1 MVPSGTIQ
9 CAKFGQFLSWPATL
23 APKPSHRKESN
34 VWMPC
39 DVQSWASFYSDLPH
53 WRQNTQNNRTSVNAD
68 CWPEEVRKV
77 DKSSPAMS
85 SKPRAVA
92 MCWMN
97 LMLAKLASEHWLNPC
112 AHSLGEC
119 AENRVDLGMKIHTIK
134 NHPRDPKGNKSILWR
149 YSYLGNALDIWS
161 YLCVYIQ
168 RKFRSQAF
176 DNMDRWKAESGRVRE
191 EREEKRRSKKKKSEE
206 RRSRCAKR

>member
-134 NHPRDPKGNKSILWR
+134 NHPRDPKGNKIDFVKILVPRQCFR
-149 YSYLGNALDIWS
+149 YLIIFVCIYT
-161 YLCVYIQ
+161 
-168 RKFRSQAF
+168 
-176 DNMDRWKAESGRVRE
+176 
-191 EREEKRRSKKKKSEE
+191 KKV
-206 RRSRCAKR
+206 

>member
-23 APKPSHRKESN
+23 APKPSNRKESN

-97 LMLAKLASEHWLNPC
+97 LMLAKLASEHWLKPC
-112 AHSLGEC
+112 VHSLGEC

-134 NHPRDPKGNKSILWR
+134 NHPRDPKGNKIDFVKILVPRQCFR
-149 YSYLGNALDIWS
+149 YLIIFV
-161 YLCVYIQ
+161 CIYIYTQ
-168 RKFRSQAF
+168 L
-176 DNMDRWKAESGRVRE
+176 
-191 EREEKRRSKKKKSEE
+191 SKKV
-206 RRSRCAKR
+206 